1 MKVLLETTMGN
12 VTIALYDQTPKH
24 RDNFVELVEKGFYD
38 GLLFHRVIED
48 FMVQGGDPDSL
59 DAQPGQRLGAG
70 GLDYTVEAEFRYPEL
85 VHKRGALAAARQGD
99 AVNPKRRSSS
109 CQFYIV
115 WGTVYEEEEI
125 DAMAMQLERYTRGE
139 VVMPES
145 VKEIYRTVGGT
156 PHLDGQYTVF
166 GEVVEG
172 LEVIGQMQEVRTDRS
187 DRPYEDIK
195 IVKASV
201 VNEQ

>member
-1 MKVLLETTMGN
+1 MKILLETTMGN
-12 VTIALYDQTPKH
+12 ITVALYDQTPKH
-24 RDNFVELVEKGFYD
+24 RDNFTELVEKGFYD

-59 DAQPGQRLGAG
+59 DAVPGQRLGAG

-115 WGTVYEEEEI
+115 WGTIYEEEEI
-125 DAMAMQLERYTRGE
+125 DQMAMQMERYTRGQ

-166 GEVVEG
+166 GEVIEG
-172 LEVIGQMQEVRTDRS
+172 LNVIEAMQEVRTDRS

-195 IVKASV
+195 IIKASV
-201 VNEQ
+201 VKE